1 MNNLQISLDNN
12 DEFFRTMANI
22 TCRRI
27 LKLLLLFPGLNINA
41 IALQLGQTQA
51 NISTQVRH
59 LQEANLVSIQF
70 KIGRHGVSK
79 TVNTRYQT
87 ITIEVKEKSQ

>member
-1 MNNLQISLDNN
+1 MNDLRITLDNN
-12 DEFFRTMANI
+12 DTFFRTMANN

-51 NISTQVRH
+51 NVSTQVKH
-59 LQEANLVSIQF
+59 LQDANLVSIQF
-70 KIGRHGVSK
+70 KMGKHGVSK
-79 TVNTRYQT
+79 TVNVRHRT
-87 ITIEVKEKSQ
+87 ITIDVKERSQ